1 MTLFSAD
8 LFRNFGL
15 GFMAGAVMLGAAT
28 IGDWAPQ
35 LESPAQA
42 AAPLEAPAPSAEF
55 LIEPLEISE

>member
-8 LFRNFGL
+8 LFRSFGV

-28 IGDWAPQ
+28 IGDWGPQ
-35 LESPAQA
+35 LESSAQA
-42 AAPLEAPAPSAEF
+42 AAPLEAPAASADF